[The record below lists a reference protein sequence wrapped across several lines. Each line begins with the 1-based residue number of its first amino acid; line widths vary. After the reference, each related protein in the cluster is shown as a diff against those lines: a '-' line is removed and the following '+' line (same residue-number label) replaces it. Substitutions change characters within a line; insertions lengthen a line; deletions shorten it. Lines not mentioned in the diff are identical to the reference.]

1 MIGVFFFKRSIP
13 LYIDSIITIVS
24 PSTQLVNERLIKRI
38 RTTARFELRK
48 PSPGG
53 HTILDNWN
61 AITFDIHWLCMVSWI
76 KLCQFLIC
84 T

>member
-1 MIGVFFFKRSIP
+1 M
-13 LYIDSIITIVS
+13 YIDSIITIVS
-24 PSTQLVNERLIKRI
+24 PSTQLVNERLIKII

-61 AITFDIHWLCMVSWI
+61 AITFDIH
-76 KLCQFLIC
+76 
-84 T
+84 